1 MFEKRLKGFVQ
12 VDRENRKKEL
22 VIKRT
27 KTKKKGDDTL
37 VSLFSYQTKWSCLAE
52 MYSFAKRPSRHSF
65 YRL

>member
-12 VDRENRKKEL
+12 VNRENRKKNLLSNEQ
-22 VIKRT
+22 KQ
-27 KTKKKGDDTL
+27 KKGDDTL

-52 MYSFAKRPSRHSF
+52 MYSFAKRSSRHSF